1 MASLDDRIAQLR
13 LALKANDS
21 RRIELKRE
29 MEIYGAKYSDVYND
43 DEARKQVVKRYG
55 NLREQER
62 QLWIERWEILDAMS
76 EWNFQRRYELTA

>member
-29 MEIYGAKYSDVYND
+29 MEICGAKYSDVYND

-62 QLWIERWEILDAMS
+62 QLWIERWEVLDAMS